1 MADVSIIKLIREKME
16 ESGIDLNMK
25 EGFDCLGFGIFHLWK
40 NKNKIGEN
48 YARELTNY
56 LISFGS
62 GKDLTIPGCQCTL
75 SSIAAHMG
83 LIEVFK
89 YFKKRELSQCPNHGN
104 LIDHIFI
111 IFPGKTSGDQLQMLN
126 SLPEDTEIDFNQ
138 LTKTQDPE
146 IASLI
151 LKKNTQKAIDTFIDP
166 LFYQRYYHPHIWQT
180 LATFDGMVKEKLIK
194 NEDEM
199 VLYMGPEEIEQE
211 YFILLENGI
220 FWDIRNLDTYLR
232 DTVKGNNK
240 YDSNCEFGDLDFIWT
255 RNDLEML
262 SFHSA
267 MTGLPIGQKL
277 VDFLNIN
284 SVLAKIPLE
293 VLEAIG
299 YTSNVLSLNHQ
310 HFWQLINQATSNYQK
325 EIIAQ
330 LQNDQDRSKEQ
341 FPRGVPNDISQLVD
355 MVKARGLQ
363 VFYSRYMQ
371 LSDDLK
377 QAIYNVNSSFTQR
390 YLTELVEGNE
400 CMIGGSHNFSNT
412 WSRIKDWVLEQG
424 GDLDKFFEN
433 ASVEADDASAETDE
447 MVSENEEDISQEFD
461 ASSDILAQD
470 PIIGEPDH
478 QIDPNLLNDILSFE
492 PTTES
497 NANTDLANSLFQ
509 SLSAYWS
516 AGAEDSEFMKVIDEE
531 EQ

>member
-1 MADVSIIKLIREKME
+1 
-16 ESGIDLNMK
+16 
-25 EGFDCLGFGIFHLWK
+25 
-40 NKNKIGEN
+40 
-48 YARELTNY
+48 
-56 LISFGS
+56 
-62 GKDLTIPGCQCTL
+62 
-75 SSIAAHMG
+75 
-83 LIEVFK
+83 
-89 YFKKRELSQCPNHGN
+89 
-104 LIDHIFI
+104 
-111 IFPGKTSGDQLQMLN
+111 
-126 SLPEDTEIDFNQ
+126 
-138 LTKTQDPE
+138 
-146 IASLI
+146 
-151 LKKNTQKAIDTFIDP
+151 
-166 LFYQRYYHPHIWQT
+166 
-180 LATFDGMVKEKLIK
+180 
-194 NEDEM
+194 
-199 VLYMGPEEIEQE
+199 
-211 YFILLENGI
+211 
-220 FWDIRNLDTYLR
+220 
-232 DTVKGNNK
+232 
-240 YDSNCEFGDLDFIWT
+240 
-255 RNDLEML
+255 ML

-433 ASVEADDASAETDE
+433 ADLEKSIVGNA
-447 MVSENEEDISQEFD
+447 
-461 ASSDILAQD
+461 
-470 PIIGEPDH
+470 
-478 QIDPNLLNDILSFE
+478 ID
-492 PTTES
+492 S
-497 NANTDLANSLFQ
+497 N
-509 SLSAYWS
+509 
-516 AGAEDSEFMKVIDEE
+516 K
-531 EQ
+531 